1 MRVSTAVCTLWE
13 RKLRTFPKILMSTG
27 SSYTKAP
34 RILTWSPAPVT
45 RGMALCGVVKG
56 GTTPQHHA
64 PAGPAG
70 LGTFCMAQ
78 MLHCFGWPLT
88 YDVTPSA
95 THLVPAI
102 RSPPSWE
109 CSRCLLTGPA
119 QVSLGMDIEHS
130 GRGQH
135 SSVRS
140 WLLIL
145 GCWAAQVFLY
155 LGQVDRSVIAGWS
168 AAMWFTFSGMFLCTV
183 LLSDAADCPLAP
195 GHM

>member
-88 YDVTPSA
+88 YDVTPAA

-102 RSPPSWE
+102 RSLHLPGSAPGVS
-109 CSRCLLTGPA
+109 SQVLRRCPWGWTL
-119 QVSLGMDIEHS
+119 S
-130 GRGQH
+130 
-135 SSVRS
+135 
-140 WLLIL
+140 IL
-145 GCWAAQVFLY
+145 GVVNTPPC
-155 LGQVDRSVIAGWS
+155 
-168 AAMWFTFSGMFLCTV
+168 
-183 LLSDAADCPLAP
+183 AP
-195 GHM
+195 GC